1 MRIFI
6 MFTLNL
12 QWLEKENTPPE
23 NFYDGEE
30 VLCVKTD
37 GLVYKLAFNEEKECF
52 VDRLGNEHNYD
63 DFVEFCEMRVE

>member
-1 MRIFI
+1 

>member
-1 MRIFI
+1 

-30 VLCVKTD
+30 VLCVKAD